1 MSKLLL
7 SMIAG
12 AVFAAGAASAQTA
25 TPSRSNEQNP
35 EATCPAGMNCAPGQA
50 SPSTASPSQSRPA
63 ASDVTGAR
71 RARAAKKTQNIPVP
85 REQPVDE
92 FRS

>member
-25 TPSRSNEQNP
+25 TPNRSNEQNP

-63 ASDVTGAR
+63 ASDVTGSTAR
-71 RARAAKKTQNIPVP
+71 PSSEKNPEHTCPP
-85 REQPVDE
+85 GTTC
-92 FRS
+92 